1 VASPTKIYMTRVRL
15 KTKNAGRK
23 RKNRLEN
30 HGTTPSKAVFFGDAQ
45 PTKKAPAAAPAQ

>member
-30 HGTTPSKAVFFGDAQ
+30 HGTTPSKAVFFGDVEA
-45 PTKKAPAAAPAQ
+45 PRKSPAATPAQ